1 MSCIYYFNTAKRKMQ
16 VFFKNPAISSLLKR
30 KNRLTMRLLSKS
42 VETFVENKF
51 RSIILIIIVSAGT
64 LVAAGTADLDEA
76 EDLGIRQLDAVEQV
90 LDVAVSGGTLAQD
103 DYETGDHI
111 LEQQRQR

>member
-51 RSIILIIIVSAGT
+51 KSIILIVIVASASALLDLG
-64 LVAAGTADLDEA
+64 AADLDKTEHLRIG
-76 EDLGIRQLDAVEQV
+76 ELEAVEHL
-90 LDVAVSGGTLAQD
+90 LDVAVGG
-103 DYETGDHI
+103 
-111 LEQQRQR
+111 